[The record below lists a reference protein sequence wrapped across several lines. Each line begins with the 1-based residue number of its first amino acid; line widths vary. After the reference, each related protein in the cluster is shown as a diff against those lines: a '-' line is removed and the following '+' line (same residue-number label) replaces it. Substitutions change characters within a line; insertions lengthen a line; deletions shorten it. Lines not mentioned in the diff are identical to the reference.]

1 MKKLFPIVLAILLFP
16 LEAYS
21 LPKWVKVAES
31 IGGYIT
37 VYVDVKSIKRTG
49 KGREFTAKAVESLP
63 DAECKEVI
71 SLITVNCETD
81 YFYVVRAYCY
91 NYSTLEPDATTSS
104 YTKEILTG
112 SIAEHMIKYVCN
124 R

>member
-31 IGGYIT
+31 IGGYT
-37 VYVDVKSIKRTG
+37 KVYVDVKSIKRTG
-49 KGREFTAKAVESLP
+49 KGREFTAKFIESLP
-63 DAECKEVI
+63 DTDCKEVI
-71 SLITVNCETD
+71 SLIIVNCETD
-81 YFYVVRAYCY
+81 YFNVVREYCY
-91 NYSTLEPDATTSS
+91 NYSTLEPDSTTFS
-104 YTKEILTG
+104 YTNKILKGTV
-112 SIAEHMIKYVCN
+112 AEYMIKYVCN

>member
-1 MKKLFPIVLAILLFP
+1 MKKVFLIIFAILLFS

-21 LPKWVKVAES
+21 LPKWVKVAKS

-37 VYVDVKSIKRTG
+37 VYVDVKSIKTTE
-49 KGREFTAKAVESLP
+49 KGREFTAKFVESLP

-71 SLITVNCETD
+71 SLIIVNCETD
-81 YFYVVRAYCY
+81 YFNVVRAYCY
-91 NYSTLEPDATTSS
+91 NYSKLVPDATTSS

>member
-1 MKKLFPIVLAILLFP
+1 MKKVFLIIFAILLFS

-21 LPKWVKVAES
+21 LPKWVEVTKS

-49 KGREFTAKAVESLP
+49 KGREFTPKAVESLP